1 MELLLLKM
9 IPILLQMIHCFLL
22 LLALFV
28 EKRSGCG
35 RLLEIGCEVGHEW
48 IKVRSME
55 YRM

>member
-1 MELLLLKM
+1 MGLLLLKM
-9 IPILLQMIHCFLL
+9 IPILLPMIHYFLL

-48 IKVRSME
+48 IEVRSME